1 MVRDIFAAIAI
12 SSMSLCQSNPSTSEP
27 TPSGW
32 SCKDYQIIIDVE
44 LRMLQDC
51 SDNTECTQLLDGFGS
66 DCESDTPIVN
76 AEADTSYIYDM
87 VEEAEGYGCSI
98 DIATSGFC
106 SEDAEAVCQ
115 AGVCGWTE

>member
-1 MVRDIFAAIAI
+1 MFRDIFAAIAI
-12 SSMSLCQSNPSTSEP
+12 SSMGLCQSSSSPSEP

-32 SCKDYQIIIDVE
+32 TCEDYQLMIDVE
-44 LRMLQDC
+44 FEVLQAC
-51 SDNTECTQLLDGFGS
+51 SDNAECTQVLDGLGG

-76 AEADTSYIYDM
+76 AEANASYIYDM